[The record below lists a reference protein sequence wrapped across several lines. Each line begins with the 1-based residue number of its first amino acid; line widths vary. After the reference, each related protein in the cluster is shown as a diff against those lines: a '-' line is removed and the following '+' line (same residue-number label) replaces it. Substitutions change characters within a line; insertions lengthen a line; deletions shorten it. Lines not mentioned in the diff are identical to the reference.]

1 MAAKFETPSAEKF
14 SRQDTFRVNPDDV
27 LTGEDSRVIPAPD
40 QDDLDRRRAVSLLT
54 EGQLQPVPVRKDEN
68 GRLVTIAGNTRH
80 RAAKLIRAGFKFGE
94 IEYAAVP
101 DFQLWVAVQKMTA
114 DEAFDAGVAENHE
127 RNDATDLQEA
137 LAQNVYR
144 TKRGLNDT
152 EIARKYNYSNTNRVA
167 KLKKLLARPEPIRL
181 AVHAK
186 KLSLEAALDTEKLSE
201 EKLAAFVEKIQAGE
215 KVDGAKIRNA
225 ARSDE
230 TETVVK
236 RNVKN
241 FKDFVADAKLV
252 KDEQCSPA
260 KKAFLERLEDWFA
273 GKCGDKAL
281 WNAIDKL

>member
-1 MAAKFETPSAEKF
+1 MAAKFTTTSGEKF

-27 LTGEDSRVIPAPD
+27 LTGEDSRILPAPD

-54 EGQLQPVPVRKDEN
+54 EGQLQPIPVRKDDE

-80 RAAKLIRAGFKFGE
+80 RAAKLIRSGFTYGE
-94 IEYAAVP
+94 IARPPVP

-152 EIARKYNYSNTNRVA
+152 EIAQKYGYTNTNRVA
-167 KLKKLLARPEPIRL
+167 KLKKLLARPELIKQ
-181 AVHAK
+181 AVHAG
-186 KLSLEAALDTEKLSE
+186 KLSLEAAIDTEKLTE
-201 EKLAAFVEKIQAGE
+201 EKLSAFVEKIEAGE
-215 KVDGAKIRNA
+215 KVNGAEVRNA
-225 ARSDE
+225 GRTE
-230 TETVVK
+230 ETVVK

-241 FKDFVADAKLV
+241 FKDFVADLKNV
-252 KDEQCSPA
+252 TDEDCPPS
-260 KKAFLERLEDWFA
+260 KKALFEKLEDWFA

-281 WNAIDKL
+281 WNAIDKA